1 MDYLEDPTG
10 NLKITDILEKSDQ
23 HNFQTSSKT
32 VLNFG
37 FTKSAYWVRFAFE
50 NNSQQRAENWL
61 EIAYPNLHDIE
72 FHLIDSQ
79 GAVLQTSRSGTQ
91 RPFYTRTIKSPH
103 FVFPFQ
109 MNPEQHYKVYLR
121 IRTSGSME
129 IPLKLWRPAD
139 WIARN
144 QTENL
149 IQGVFFGALG
159 VMILYNIFVFFSVR
173 NYSYLFYV
181 AFVFSYF
188 SFQALMKGY
197 ASQYIF
203 PDHQHLFAW
212 ALPLMIGLSSLFSTG
227 FAMSFLK
234 YYESRGFFNRLL
246 YATAGFFTLCILA
259 IPFTSYRLIVTTL
272 SIGAT
277 LSCLVML
284 AAGISRMLAGKKE
297 ARFYVLAWAI
307 YTVGGVLFGLSKL
320 GVISSNFFTSNAQ
333 QIGALVEV
341 LLISL
346 ALADRL
352 NTLRRENQA
361 YSSSLAL
368 ANSNLESANA
378 KLKEYVGRIEEVVD
392 MKTRNI
398 KSIFA
403 TIRAGIF
410 TVGSDMKI
418 EKEYSPFLI
427 TMLGKPIDEMTD
439 PVAYLFSES
448 DLRRDVQS
456 AVHSTLVGAIGEP
469 LFAWEVNIDQL
480 PREFTIKKDD
490 KVFVLTCEFSPII
503 RNDVVERVLVVI
515 RDITEMRALEME
527 SQDRKRELELLAQL
541 SRVDASKF
549 RMLIHSVRQWITL
562 SEKLLDAGT
571 TEAKAR
577 AIQTIFIH
585 MHTLKGNSR
594 SMGLLHLAEVSH
606 DSEHYLTE
614 VRSQLDL
621 WNPAKMREI
630 LRNILNVIDE
640 CEFVFTNRLGRST
653 TASIQIATANV
664 QKSLAALSMAQWDVI
679 NRITPV
685 KELVD
690 LISRSF
696 WRDAGE
702 FIAELMRDAERLA
715 NDLGKEP
722 PQIMIEADSI
732 KLPAQAQDFFFQVM
746 THLLRN
752 ALDHGIEYAEERH
765 QAGKKPAG
773 TIYIIMRQ
781 SGEDV
786 HIQFY
791 DDGRGID
798 LGKVLNIARQK
809 NIAESNVQY
818 TDDEI
823 AQFILLPGFST
834 RSAISTVSGRGV
846 GLDAVV
852 SNIRD
857 HAGKLR
863 LNLGR
868 DAVDGYRSLTFEIV
882 LPASL
887 FQLSFN
893 KELQLVQGF

>member
-1 MDYLEDPTG
+1 
-10 NLKITDILEKSDQ
+10 
-23 HNFQTSSKT
+23 
-32 VLNFG
+32 
-37 FTKSAYWVRFAFE
+37 
-50 NNSQQRAENWL
+50 
-61 EIAYPNLHDIE
+61 
-72 FHLIDSQ
+72 
-79 GAVLQTSRSGTQ
+79 
-91 RPFYTRTIKSPH
+91 
-103 FVFPFQ
+103 
-109 MNPEQHYKVYLR
+109 
-121 IRTSGSME
+121 ME

-144 QTENL
+144 QTENM

-197 ASQYIF
+197 ASQYLF
-203 PDHQHLFAW
+203 PDHQQIFAW

-234 YYESRGFFNRLL
+234 YYESRGFFNRVLH
-246 YATAGFFTLCILA
+246 ATAGFFTLCIVA
-259 IPFTSYRLIVTTL
+259 IPITSYRLIVTTL

-284 AAGISRMLAGKKE
+284 AAGISRMLSGKKE

-320 GVISSNFFTSNAQ
+320 GLISSNFFTSNAQ

-341 LLISL
+341 LLISM

-368 ANSNLESANA
+368 ANSNLEAANA
-378 KLKEYVGRIEEVVD
+378 KLKEYVGHIEEVVD

-410 TVGSDMKI
+410 TVGSDMMI

-427 TMLGKPIDEMTD
+427 TMLGKPIDETTN
-439 PVAYLFSES
+439 PVAYLFSDS

-456 AVHSTLVGAIGEP
+456 AVHSTLIGAIGEP
-469 LFAWEVNIDQL
+469 LFAWEVNMDQL
-480 PREFTIKKDD
+480 PREFTIKKSD
-490 KVFVLTCEFSPII
+490 KTFVLTCEFSPIA
-503 RNDVVERVLVVI
+503 RNELVEKVLVVV

-527 SQDRKRELELLAQL
+527 SQERKRELELLAQL
-541 SRVDASKF
+541 SHVDANRF
-549 RMLIHSVRQWITL
+549 RMLIHSVRQWVTL
-562 SEKLLDAGT
+562 SERLLDAET

-585 MHTLKGNSR
+585 IHTLKGNSR
-594 SMGLLHLAEVSH
+594 SLGLLHLAEISH
-606 DSEHYLTE
+606 DAEHYLTE
-614 VRSQLDL
+614 VRGQLEL
-621 WNPAKMREI
+621 WNPLKIREI
-630 LRNILNVIDE
+630 LRHIQDVIDE
-640 CEFVFTNRLGRST
+640 CEFVFINRLGRST
-653 TASIQIATANV
+653 TAAIQIATANV
-664 QKSLAALSMAQWDVI
+664 QKSLAALSNAQWEAV
-679 NRITPV
+679 NRIAPV
-685 KELVD
+685 KELID
-690 LISRSF
+690 LLSKSF

-715 NDLGKEP
+715 HDLGKEP

-732 KLPAQAQDFFFQVM
+732 KLPARAQDFFFQVM

-752 ALDHGIEYAEERH
+752 ALDHGIEFAEER
-765 QAGKKPAG
+765 QRAGKNLAG
-773 TIYIIMRQ
+773 KIYVKMRQ

-791 DDGRGID
+791 DDGRGVD
-798 LGKVLNIARQK
+798 LGKVLSLAKHK
-809 NIAESNVQY
+809 NIADSNVQY
-818 TDDEI
+818 SDEEI

-834 RSAISTVSGRGV
+834 RSAISKVSGRGV

-852 SNIRD
+852 SNVRD
-857 HAGKLR
+857 HGGKLG
-863 LNLGR
+863 LKLGR
-868 DAVDGYRSLTFEIV
+868 EVIDGYRSLTFEIV